1 MNKDHPTQAVLFRE
15 ADQPDLAYRVFRLRK
30 SIFVDK
36 CGWDL
41 PTEGDLERD
50 EFDGP
55 QAVHCALLLDDEAI
69 GTFRALR
76 TDRPYLGA
84 IAFPQLASVHPYPR
98 RSDYWEITRFGIADA
113 WSGRHTARC
122 LYAVMFA
129 FAQRAG
135 ATGLVA
141 IADLTYERFL
151 ASIGIRTRR
160 YGAPQVI
167 GTDRFGTDLIAVAG
181 EIPIAAQSGERFA
194 RLWTSLEHV
203 EIIDASEVFGPFRIS
218 A

>member
-1 MNKDHPTQAVLFRE
+1 MNKDHPTQAVLFSE
-15 ADQPDLAYRVFRLRK
+15 ADRPDLAECVFRLRK
-30 SIFVDK
+30 TIFVDK

-41 PTEGDLERD
+41 RTDGNLERD

-55 QAVHCALLLDDEAI
+55 DAVHCALLLHEEAI

-84 IAFPQLASVHPYPR
+84 VAFPHLASVHPYPR
-98 RSDYWEITRFGIADA
+98 RSDYWEITRFGLADA
-113 WSGRHTARC
+113 WSGRQTARL

-135 ATGLVA
+135 ASGLVA

-167 GTDRFGTDLIAVAG
+167 GTDRFGHDLLAVAG
-181 EIPIAAQSGERFA
+181 EIPIAAQSGDRFA
-194 RLWTSLEHV
+194 RLRTSLDQV
-203 EIIDASEVFGPFRIS
+203 EIIDASEVFGPSRIS